1 MRGDIRLSAA
11 ILGLIL
17 ASPTYAAQT
26 AADDAAARA
35 AFQDAYARVST
46 ASADA
51 QSTDSAALKSYVLYP
66 YLQAARIRRSLERS
80 TDWKRADERAAEFI
94 GANGQLPVSRGLRHA
109 WLDSLARRSQWTL
122 FLSAYDDAAAT
133 RVERC
138 ESFVARI
145 ELGRTQDLAA
155 TVTAEWLTPEAPTE
169 CQRAFGWLKRQGALT
184 ADLIEQRARLALTSG
199 HTALAHEMI
208 RELPPT
214 RAVPLKQWT
223 ELLEHPQMS
232 IDAWLAS
239 PDAELD
245 KTALLAGWTRLAR
258 ANPDAAKERY
268 ASLIRT
274 PPVTP
279 ETSSPYA
286 LALALALARDRD
298 PAALERF
305 EGVSAHDLDDNALG
319 WRARA
324 ALWSKDWS
332 EALRSIAAL
341 SESSR
346 LSARWRYWDARAT
359 EALYD
364 LPRAQPLYES
374 LLAEDNYYS
383 AMAAARLHRSVTPH
397 PSALTSAPE
406 VMASVEQQPA
416 IERARELFLCGM
428 QREAAAEWRFGYE
441 GLSPEER
448 VQSVLLAASW
458 GWYTQAVASASAQHI
473 FNDYVLLYPQ
483 PYFAEVKAAAQFSQL
498 TPELIYAVLRQESL
512 YRSDAISGKGAR
524 GLMQLMPDTARRT
537 ARHWGL
543 PTPATVE
550 LFEPAV
556 NIPLG
561 AANLRTLLDQ
571 FDDQV
576 PVALAGYNAGIR
588 AAARWLPDEPVDADI
603 WIENIPYEET
613 RDYVQRVLWHSLLE
627 KWLHGGGHELKADAL
642 LARIAP
648 LRATDRDIRVASKP

>member
-1 MRGDIRLSAA
+1 MRLDIGLSISALA
-11 ILGLIL
+11 LIL
-17 ASPTYAAQT
+17 ASPTHAAHT

-35 AFQDAYARVST
+35 AFQEAYARVST

-51 QSTDSAALKSYVLYP
+51 QSTDSTDLKSYALYP
-66 YLQAARIRRSLERS
+66 YLQAARIRRALEIN

-109 WLDSLARRSQWTL
+109 WLGSLARRSQWTL
-122 FLSAYDDAAAT
+122 FLSAYEDAATT

-145 ELGRTQDLAA
+145 ELGKIQDLAA
-155 TVTAEWLTPEAPTE
+155 AITTQWLTSDAPPE
-169 CQRAFGWLKRQGALT
+169 CNRAFGWLKRQGALT
-184 ADLIEQRARLALTSG
+184 VDLIEARARVALESGRTVLAREVI
-199 HTALAHEMI
+199 A
-208 RELPPT
+208 ELPRT
-214 RAVPLKQWT
+214 RAAPFRQWVA
-223 ELLEHPQMS
+223 LLEHPQRS

-239 PDAELD
+239 PDAEVD
-245 KTALLAGWTRLAR
+245 TTALLAGWTRFAR
-258 ANPDAAKERY
+258 AHPALANERY
-268 ASLIRT
+268 VALIRT

-305 EGVSAHDLDDNALG
+305 GGVSANDLDDNALG

-324 ALWSKDWS
+324 ALWSKDWN
-332 EALRSIAAL
+332 EALRSIATL

-346 LSARWRYWDARAT
+346 QSARWRYWNARAT

-364 LPRAQPLYES
+364 LGHAQPQYES
-374 LLAEDNYYS
+374 LLSDDNYYS
-383 AMAAARLHRSVTPH
+383 ALAASRLHRPVTPH
-397 PSALTSAPE
+397 PRALTPAPQL
-406 VMASVEQQPA
+406 MASIEQQPA

-441 GLSPEER
+441 TLSQEER
-448 VQSVLLAASW
+448 VQSVMLAASW
-458 GWYTQAVASASAQHI
+458 GWYTQAAASASAQRI

-483 PYFAEVKAAAQFSQL
+483 PFFAEVKTAAQLSQL

-512 YRSDAISGKGAR
+512 YRSDAVSSAGAR
-524 GLMQLMPDTARRT
+524 GLMQLMPETARRT
-537 ARHWGL
+537 ARQWQL
-543 PTPATVE
+543 PRPTTAD

-561 AANLRTLLDQ
+561 AANLRMLLDQ
-571 FDDQV
+571 LDNQM
-576 PVALAGYNAGIR
+576 PVALAGYNAGIG
-588 AAARWLPDEPVDADI
+588 AARRWLPAEPIDADV

-627 KWLHGGGHELKADAL
+627 KWLHGGGHELSADTW
-642 LARIAP
+642 LADIAP
-648 LRATDRDIRVASKP
+648 LRATDRGIRVASKR

>member
-1 MRGDIRLSAA
+1 MRRDFGLSTS
-11 ILGLIL
+11 ILALIL
-17 ASPTYAAQT
+17 ASPTHAAHT

-35 AFQDAYARVST
+35 AFQEAYARVST

-51 QSTDSAALKSYVLYP
+51 QSADSTDLKSYALYP
-66 YLQAARIRRSLERS
+66 YLQAARIRRALELG
-80 TDWKRADERAAEFI
+80 TDWQRADERAVQFI
-94 GANGQLPVSRGLRHA
+94 GANGQLPVARGLRHA
-109 WLDSLARRSQWTL
+109 WLGSLAHRSQWTL
-122 FLSAYDDAAAT
+122 FLSAFEDATAT

-145 ELGRTQDLAA
+145 ELGKTQDLAA
-155 TVTAEWLTPEAPTE
+155 AVTTQWLTSDAPPE
-169 CQRAFGWLKRQGALT
+169 CNRAFGWLKRQGVFT
-184 ADLIEQRARLALTSG
+184 VDLIEERARVALESG
-199 HTALAHEMI
+199 HSVLAREVI
-208 RELPPT
+208 AELPRT
-214 RAVPLKQWT
+214 RAAPFKQWLA
-223 ELLEHPQMS
+223 LLEHPQRS

-245 KTALLAGWTRLAR
+245 PTALLAGWTRFAR
-258 ANPDAAKERY
+258 AHPASANERY
-268 ASLIRT
+268 VTLIRT

-324 ALWSKDWS
+324 ALWSKDWN
-332 EALRSIAAL
+332 EALRSIATL

-346 LSARWRYWDARAT
+346 QSARWRYWNARAT

-364 LPRAQPLYES
+364 LEHAQPQYES
-374 LLAEDNYYS
+374 LLADDNYYS
-383 AMAAARLHRSVTPH
+383 ALAAARLHRPVTPH
-397 PSALTSAPE
+397 PRALTPAPQL
-406 VMASVEQQPA
+406 MASIEQQPA

-441 GLSPEER
+441 ALSQEER
-448 VQSVLLAASW
+448 VQSVMVAASW
-458 GWYTQAVASASAQHI
+458 GWYTQAVASASAQRI

-483 PYFAEVKAAAQFSQL
+483 PFFAEVKAAAQLAQL

-512 YRSDAISGKGAR
+512 YRSDAVSSAGAR
-524 GLMQLMPDTARRT
+524 GLMQLMPETARRT
-537 ARHWGL
+537 ARQWQL
-543 PTPATVE
+543 PKPGPVD
-550 LFEPAV
+550 LLEPAV

-561 AANLRTLLDQ
+561 AANLRMLLDQ
-571 FDDQV
+571 LDDQM
-576 PVALAGYNAGIR
+576 PVALAGYNAGIG
-588 AAARWLPDEPVDADI
+588 AAMRWLPAEPIDADV

-627 KWLHGGGHELKADAL
+627 KWLHGGGHELNADTW
-642 LARIAP
+642 LADIAP
-648 LRATDRDIRVASKP
+648 LRATDRGIRVASKR

>member
-1 MRGDIRLSAA
+1 LALLLAGPTHAA
-11 ILGLIL
+11 H
-17 ASPTYAAQT
+17 T
-26 AADDAAARA
+26 AADDTAARA
-35 AFQDAYARVST
+35 AFQEAYAGVST

-51 QSTDSAALKSYVLYP
+51 QSTDSTELKSYVLYP
-66 YLQAARIRRSLERS
+66 YLQAARIRRALEL
-80 TDWKRADERAAEFI
+80 DIAGKRADERAAEFI
-94 GANGQLPVSRGLRHA
+94 GANGQLPVARALRHA
-109 WLDSLARRSQWTL
+109 WLGSLAHRSQWQL
-122 FLSAYDDAAAT
+122 FLSAYEDGTAN

-145 ELGRTQDLAA
+145 EVGKTQDLAA
-155 TVTAEWLTPEAPTE
+155 AVTSQWLTPDAPPE

-184 ADLIEQRARLALTSG
+184 VDLIEERARVALESGRTVLA
-199 HTALAHEMI
+199 
-208 RELPPT
+208 REVIAELSRT
-214 RAVPLKQWT
+214 RAAPFKQWLA
-223 ELLEHPQMS
+223 LLEHPQSS

-245 KTALLAGWTRLAR
+245 TTALLAGWTRFAR
-258 ANPDAAKERY
+258 AHPASANERY
-268 ASLIRT
+268 ATLVRT

-305 EGVSAHDLDDNALG
+305 SGVSAHDLDDNALG

-324 ALWSKDWS
+324 ALWSKDWN
-332 EALRSIAAL
+332 EALRSIATL

-346 LSARWRYWDARAT
+346 QSARWRYWNARAT

-364 LPRAQPLYES
+364 LGHAQPQYES
-374 LLAEDNYYS
+374 LLPEDNYYS
-383 AMAAARLHRSVTPH
+383 ALAAARLHRPVTPH
-397 PSALTSAPE
+397 PHALTPAPE
-406 VMASVEQQPA
+406 LMASIEQQPA

-428 QREAAAEWRFGYE
+428 QREAAGEWRFGYE
-441 GLSPEER
+441 ALSPEER
-448 VQSVLLAASW
+448 VQSVMLAASW
-458 GWYTQAVASASAQHI
+458 GWYTQAVASASAQRI

-483 PYFAEVKAAAQFSQL
+483 PFFAEVKTAAQLSQL

-512 YRSDAISGKGAR
+512 YRADAVSSAGAR
-524 GLMQLMPDTARRT
+524 GLMQLMPETARRT
-537 ARHWGL
+537 ARQWQL
-543 PTPATVE
+543 PKPSQLD

-561 AANLRTLLDQ
+561 AANLRMLLDQ
-571 FDDQV
+571 LDNQM
-576 PVALAGYNAGIR
+576 PVALAGYNAGIG
-588 AAARWLPDEPVDADI
+588 AAMRWLPAQPIDTDV

-627 KWLHGGGHELKADAL
+627 RWLHGGGHELNTDTWLAD
-642 LARIAP
+642 IAP
-648 LRATDRDIRVASKP
+648 LRTTDRGIRVASKR